1 MSNAISPFA
10 GLASLTMAAV
20 PLLAVV
26 AAIATQIVTVL

>member
-10 GLASLTMAAV
+10 GFASLTMAAV

-26 AAIATQIVTVL
+26 AAIATQIATVL

>member
-10 GLASLTMAAV
+10 GFASLTMAAV

-26 AAIATQIVTVL
+26 AAIATQIVTAL